1 MKDASERDGWGIV
14 LLVLGVGM
22 IANGIWMLVDPGMW
36 YQDLPAGVPDYGPL
50 NIHFVRDIGCA
61 FITVGVALVWGARR
75 PAVRLPLT
83 VMATLFLVAHAVLHI
98 HDTARGIVDSDH
110 WWLDLPGVYAP
121 ALVLIVAC
129 FQIWRH
135 DSIQE
140 EKRK

>member
-1 MKDASERDGWGIV
+1 MSAATTRDVWGIV

-22 IANGIWMLVDPGMW
+22 LANGIWMLADPGRW

-75 PAVRLPLT
+75 PALRFPLT
-83 VMATLFLVAHAVLHI
+83 VMATLFLVAHALLHV
-98 HDTARGIVDSDH
+98 HDTARGIVDSHH

-121 ALVLIVAC
+121 ALVLVVAC
-129 FQIWRH
+129 FQIQRH
-135 DSIQE
+135 GPIQE
-140 EKRK
+140 EK